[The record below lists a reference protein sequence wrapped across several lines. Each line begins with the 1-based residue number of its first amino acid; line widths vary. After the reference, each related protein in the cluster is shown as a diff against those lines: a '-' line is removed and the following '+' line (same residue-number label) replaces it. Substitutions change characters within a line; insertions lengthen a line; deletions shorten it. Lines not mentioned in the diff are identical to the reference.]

1 MSIGKPFSSFKQ
13 RHSERLLTRNLIP
26 INEKFN
32 TQKSELNEK
41 FNTFNEKHFVFSL
54 NCCTFAPEINQRTY
68 ETETTTDSK

>member
-13 RHSERLLTRNLIP
+13 RHSERFLTRNLIP

-32 TQKSELNEK
+32 TLKDELNEK

-54 NCCTFAPEINQRTY
+54 NNCIFASEIKFKEH
-68 ETETTTDSK
+68 ETETTADSK